1 MDNQFAAAGGPAAG
15 CGPERRMN
23 KKPKRVRV
31 MLVEDSLPVRERL
44 RSLLEE
50 SGSVEI
56 VAEAST
62 VDGAIMLFRQQ
73 RPDAVVL
80 DLNLTDGSGGAVLR
94 AIKRL
99 RPACV
104 VLVLTNFAIPG
115 CRELCLKLGAD
126 YFFDKFHEFERVPEV
141 LATLLATLNSPA
153 V

>member
-1 MDNQFAAAGGPAAG
+1 MIFTDNQLAAAGGPVAANSG
-15 CGPERRMN
+15 ERRM
-23 KKPKRVRV
+23 KKPRKLVRV

-50 SGSVEI
+50 SGTVVI

-73 RPDAVVL
+73 QPDAVVL
-80 DLNLTDGSGGAVLR
+80 DLNLTDGNGGVVLTT
-94 AIKRL
+94 IKRL

-115 CRELCLKLGAD
+115 CREACLKLGAD

-141 LATLLATLNSPA
+141 LATLKSPA